1 MKFDV
6 SLPLVLFLITAAVL
20 FLYTKF
26 GKKVKS
32 LLGGKELTTGHA
44 VLLVVAMG
52 VMVTILGWTIIQ
64 IPDMAIMVL
73 FLYAYSMVLF
83 LFAFL
88 VVPESYSGF
97 ARMQLAVLIP
107 ALFIGVYALFRHTYV
122 WELYLL
128 NFFAVVFAISISVY
142 MGGLFSWK
150 TTAVFVVLL
159 TFMDLIQVLVTG
171 FMVESSRRMVA
182 LQLPVMIVVPTFPSE
197 GYILLGLG
205 DIFLSGL
212 LSIQSLQKYGRRFG
226 FVSALAIAL
235 VFLLFETV
243 LINSNV
249 GFFPATVFVVS
260 GWLVALGAR
269 YFHKSFL

>member
-1 MKFDV
+1 MFLDV
-6 SLPLVLFLITAAVL
+6 SLPLALFLITASTL
-20 FLYTKF
+20 FFYTRI
-26 GKKVKS
+26 GKKLKS
-32 LLGGKELTTGHA
+32 LLGGKELTTGHT

-52 VMVTILGWTIIQ
+52 AMVTILGWTIIQ

-83 LFAFL
+83 LFTFL

-97 ARMQLAVLIP
+97 ARTQLAVLVP
-107 ALFIGVYALFRHTYV
+107 ALFIGVYALFRHTYL

-150 TTAVFVVLL
+150 TTAIFVVLL
-159 TFMDLIQVLVTG
+159 TFMDLIQVFVTR

-182 LQLPVMIVVPTFPSE
+182 LQLPVMIIVPTFPSE

-212 LSIQSLQKYGRRFG
+212 LSIQTVQKYGRRFG
-226 FVSALAIAL
+226 FASVLTIAL
-235 VFLLFETV
+235 VFLLLETF
-243 LINSNV
+243 LINSNFE
-249 GFFPATVFVVS
+249 FFPATVLVVS